1 MTFKDKYVLITG
13 TNRGIGL
20 CCLQKFAEQGANI
33 LAHARKEN
41 PEFESMIAT
50 LSQKSIGQIK
60 PIYFDLEK
68 EAEIKTAIMQIKKE
82 KTPVHI
88 LINNAGIAHGGL
100 LSMTPMSKLKEVFE
114 VNFFAQMLITQL
126 ISRIMI
132 QQKNGCI
139 VNIASVSGIESEAG
153 SLAYGSSKAA
163 FIWATK
169 CISKE
174 LMPHNIRVNAIAPGY
189 TKTDMGMYK
198 SEEELEKTIQAISM
212 KRMAT
217 PEEIVESILFLAS
230 DKASYITGHI
240 LSVDGGRS

>member
-1 MTFKDKYVLITG
+1 MTFKNKCVLITG
-13 TNRGIGL
+13 SNRGIGL

-33 LAHARKEN
+33 LAHARKYSN
-41 PEFESMIAT
+41 EFELMFAA

-60 PIYFDLEK
+60 PVYFDLES
-68 EAEIKTAIMQIKKE
+68 EVEIKTAIMQIKKE
-82 KTPVHI
+82 KIPIHI

-114 VNFFAQMLITQL
+114 VNFFAQMLIIQL

-132 QQKNGCI
+132 QQKSGSIINM
-139 VNIASVSGIESEAG
+139 ASISGIESEAG
-153 SLAYGSSKAA
+153 SLAYGASKAA

-169 CISKE
+169 SIAKE
-174 LMPHNIRVNAIAPGY
+174 LAPHNIRVNAIAPGY

-198 SEEELEKTIQAISM
+198 SEPELEKTIQAISM
-212 KRMAT
+212 KRMAH
-217 PEEIVESILFLAS
+217 PHEIAEAILFLAS

-240 LSVDGGRS
+240 LSVDGGRN

>member
-1 MTFKDKYVLITG
+1 MIFKDKYVLITG
-13 TNRGIGL
+13 SNRGIGL

-33 LAHARKEN
+33 LAHARKES
-41 PEFESMIAT
+41 PEFEAMLAI
-50 LSQKSIGQIK
+50 LSQKSIGKIR

-82 KTPVHI
+82 KIPVHI

-114 VNFFAQMLITQL
+114 INFFAQMQIIQL
-126 ISRIMI
+126 ISKIMI
-132 QQKNGCI
+132 QQKSGSIINM
-139 VNIASVSGIESEAG
+139 ASISGIETEAG
-153 SLAYGSSKAA
+153 SLAYGASKAA

-174 LMPHNIRVNAIAPGY
+174 LAPHNIRVNAIAPGY

-198 SEEELEKTIQAISM
+198 SDIELEKTIQDISM
-212 KRMAT
+212 KRMAH
-217 PEEIVESILFLAS
+217 PDEIAETILFLAS
-230 DKASYITGHI
+230 DKASYINGHI
-240 LSVDGGRS
+240 LSVDGGRR

>member
-1 MTFKDKYVLITG
+1 MIFKGKYVLITG

-20 CCLQKFAEQGANI
+20 CCLQKFAEQGANV

-41 PEFESMIAT
+41 PEFEAMLT
-50 LSQKSIGQIK
+50 VLSQKSVGQIK
-60 PIYFDLEK
+60 PVYFDLEN

-139 VNIASVSGIESEAG
+139 INMASVSGIETEAG
-153 SLAYGSSKAA
+153 SLAYGASKAA
-163 FIWATK
+163 FIWATQ

-174 LMPHNIRVNAIAPGY
+174 LAPHNIRVNAVAPGY

-198 SEEELEKTIQAISM
+198 SEEELEKTIQAVSM
-212 KRMAT
+212 KRMAQ
-217 PEEIVESILFLAS
+217 PDEIAETILFLAS

-240 LSVDGGRS
+240 LCVDGGRR